1 MTWKGKPTIEHFFFI
16 FTGFLLCHIIH
27 LIKHTPLFTV
37 NQWWINTRR
46 YINIFPFHYIF
57 HWELMFFKELIKS
70 YPLTFFER
78 LELIELIDSKF
89 LLKLIFF
96 YIIKI
101 FFQLSILDIWYWKCQ
116 VKNIW
121 LAYCNMS
128 GLKYQIL
135 QMSCQKPI
143 LIHIKIRKLNLLW
156 Y

>member
-1 MTWKGKPTIEHFFFI
+1 MTWKGKPTTEQFLFI
-16 FTGFLLCHIIH
+16 FIGFLLCHIIH

-46 YINIFPFHYIF
+46 YINISLKINVFQGTDKK
-57 HWELMFFKELIKS
+57 L
-70 YPLTFFER
+70 PLDLFWKIRINRINRF
-78 LELIELIDSKF
+78 KF

-116 VKNIW
+116 VRNIW

>member
-1 MTWKGKPTIEHFFFI
+1 MTWKGKPTIEQFFFI

-57 HWELMFFKELIKS
+57 HWKLMFFKELIKS

-116 VKNIW
+116 VKNIG
-121 LAYCNMS
+121 S
-128 GLKYQIL
+128 
-135 QMSCQKPI
+135 
-143 LIHIKIRKLNLLW
+143 HIAICRVWNIKFYKWVVKNLF
-156 Y
+156 